1 MTYWLVVLLV
11 VLGASCDSEAKTSI
25 NEAQLLQLARESSPQ
40 IKAIEAPA
48 SQSQMEKSLLDS
60 KYETRANLSYN
71 YSTSN
76 EQGLASFIPVFSPTK
91 NFSVGVEKP
100 TPYGVKLGVEG
111 FGESINTK
119 DGTINNAARTGARVR
134 LEMDLLKNLF
144 GRMDAAE
151 LSSKTLQSEKQVIQ
165 SSLGKKEFELEVRK
179 IYWSLVANQES
190 LELSE
195 ELVKSANTQLKDAFR
210 KARSGAADQGD
221 VARNKALVQSR
232 ESSVYLFKYEKERLL
247 SQLKQWVPS
256 LVDKDIEF
264 TDTDL
269 EPTIR
274 GVLGCVEMITNTSEV
289 EEKESDYFRLIDLS
303 EKQYKAEKKRAKTT
317 GDWDLKLTSYYQKS
331 GVGEGFSNAY
341 DRYQETSQDGY
352 GVGVVVSIP
361 LEGDSSRAERNQKLF
376 VDQRFQSDI
385 ESTKLKIAETH
396 KEVQK
401 ALRLLKGAARA
412 QQQNVTAM
420 ETSLKSMQRKYRQA
434 RINLSQLVYEQDTL
448 FSSQLQSIQ
457 TKLAVIHALYDYFK
471 IFNHHSCPLNEIER
485 KL

>member
-11 VLGASCDSEAKTSI
+11 ALGASCDSEAETPV
-25 NEAQLLQLARESSPQ
+25 NEVQLLQMARQSSPNL
-40 IKAIEAPA
+40 KAIEAPA
-48 SQSQMEKSLLDS
+48 TQSEMEKSLLDS
-60 KYETRANLSYN
+60 KYETRANLSYD
-71 YSTSN
+71 YSRSN
-76 EQGLASFIPVFSPTK
+76 EEGMASFMPVFSPTK
-91 NFSVGVEKP
+91 NFSVGVEKA

-111 FGESINTK
+111 FGESINTS

-151 LSSKTLQSEKQVIQ
+151 LRSQTLHSERQKVQSV
-165 SSLGKKEFELEVRK
+165 LGKKEFELEVRK
-179 IYWSLVANQES
+179 LYWALVANQES

-195 ELVKSANTQLKDAFR
+195 ELVKSANTQLNDAV
-210 KARSGAADQGD
+210 KKSRSGAADTGD

-247 SQLKQWVPS
+247 SQLKQWIPS
-256 LVDKDIEF
+256 LVDKEVTF
-264 TDTDL
+264 TDEDL

-274 GVLGCVEMITNTSEV
+274 GVLGCVESITATSTV
-289 EEKESDYFRLIDLS
+289 DEKESDYFKLIELA
-303 EKQYKAEKKRAKTT
+303 EKQYSAEKRKAKTT

-341 DRYQETSQDGY
+341 DRYQDTSQDGY
-352 GVGVVVSIP
+352 GVGVAVSIP
-361 LEGDSSRAERNQKLF
+361 LEGNASKAERKQKAF

-385 ESTKLKIAETH
+385 EITRLKIVETH

-401 ALRLLKGAARA
+401 ALRLLKDAAKA
-412 QQQNVTAM
+412 QQLNVTAM